1 MRRIGLCL
9 TVLATLAMPAF
20 FIGCGASPEP
30 ASSSAGHSDHDGH
43 DHGDHADHDH
53 ADHDHDGDGH
63 ADHEAKDHK

>member
-1 MRRIGLCL
+1 MRRTGVYL

-43 DHGDHADHDH
+43 DHGG
-53 ADHDHDGDGH
+53 HDHDGDGH